1 MAEQKQKQKFTE
13 KYAELWK
20 FIKFT
25 LVGFSSTLV
34 ELAVFYLLQ
43 YVVFKSI
50 AHAPMPDNG
59 FFNFLASIGLA
70 EGLGI
75 FYSYVISTT
84 IGYIIAFILNRK
96 TTFKA
101 DSNVVL
107 STILYIIMVVFT
119 IIATAWIGT
128 KFQNF
133 MVAKGLKSLGDII
146 TKPLVATL
154 ATAWTYPLNRFVIHR
169 HKKPVEDA
177 SGDAAEA
184 TATEAVETVEAEAAT
199 VETKVSE
206 AVETKAAE
214 AAETTAE

>member
-1 MAEQKQKQKFTE
+1 MAEQKQKFTE
-13 KYAELWK
+13 KHAEIWK

-43 YVVFKSI
+43 YVVFKNI

-70 EGLGI
+70 EGQGI

-107 STILYIIMVVFT
+107 STVLYIIMVIFT

-133 MVAKGLKSLGDII
+133 MVAHDMKGLGDVIA
-146 TKPLVATL
+146 KPLVAAL

-169 HKKPVEDA
+169 HKKPAEGEEAAEAVEADA
-177 SGDAAEA
+177 EVTAEAAQTAEAATEAAADTAEA
-184 TATEAVETVEAEAAT
+184 TAEVTAEAAD
-199 VETKVSE
+199 K
-206 AVETKAAE
+206 
-214 AAETTAE
+214 

>member
-1 MAEQKQKQKFTE
+1 MAEQKVKFTE
-13 KYAELWK
+13 KHAEIWK

-43 YVVFKSI
+43 YVVFKGI
-50 AHAPMPDNG
+50 AHAPMPDNS
-59 FFNFLASIGLA
+59 FFKFLTSIGLA

-75 FYSYVISTT
+75 FYAYVISTT

-101 DSNVVL
+101 DSNVLL
-107 STILYIIMVVFT
+107 STVLYIIMVVFT

-133 MVAKGLKSLGDII
+133 MVAHNLKSIGDII
-146 TKPLVATL
+146 GKPLVATL

-169 HKKPVEDA
+169 HKKPE
-177 SGDAAEA
+177 AE
-184 TATEAVETVEAEAAT
+184 VEAE
-199 VETKVSE
+199 E
-206 AVETKAAE
+206 AKEEAAAE
-214 AAETTAE
+214 

>member
-1 MAEQKQKQKFTE
+1 MAEQKQKFTE

-25 LVGFSSTLV
+25 LVGFSSTLI

-43 YVVFKSI
+43 YVVFKNI
-50 AHAPMPDNG
+50 AHNPMPDG
-59 FFNFLASIGLA
+59 AFFKFLTSIGLA

-75 FYSYVISTT
+75 FYAYVISTT

-119 IIATAWIGT
+119 IIATAWIGR
-128 KFQNF
+128 KFQIYI
-133 MVAKGLKSLGDII
+133 VAKGLRNLVDII
-146 TKPLVATL
+146 SKPLVATL

-169 HKKPVEDA
+169 HKKP
-177 SGDAAEA
+177 
-184 TATEAVETVEAEAAT
+184 EAVEGAEVAEEASEEA
-199 VETKVSE
+199 
-206 AVETKAAE
+206 KAE
-214 AAETTAE
+214 

>member
-1 MAEQKQKQKFTE
+1 MAEQKQKFTE

-25 LVGFSSTLV
+25 LVGFSSTLI

-43 YVVFKSI
+43 YVVFKNI
-50 AHAPMPDNG
+50 AHNPMPDG
-59 FFNFLASIGLA
+59 AFFKFLTSIGLA

-75 FYSYVISTT
+75 FYAYVISTT

-133 MVAKGLKSLGDII
+133 MVAKGLKNLGDII

-169 HKKPVEDA
+169 HKKP
-177 SGDAAEA
+177 
-184 TATEAVETVEAEAAT
+184 EAVEGAEVAEEASEEA
-199 VETKVSE
+199 
-206 AVETKAAE
+206 KAE
-214 AAETTAE
+214 

>member
-1 MAEQKQKQKFTE
+1 MAEQKQKFTE

-25 LVGFSSTLV
+25 LVGFSSTII
-34 ELAVFYLLQ
+34 ELLVFYLLQ
-43 YVVFKSI
+43 YVVFKNI
-50 AHAPMPDNG
+50 AHNPMPEG
-59 FFNFLASIGLA
+59 SFFKFLTSIGLA

-75 FYSYVISTT
+75 FYAYVISTT

-133 MVAKGLKSLGDII
+133 MVEKGLKNLGDII

-169 HKKPVEDA
+169 HKKP
-177 SGDAAEA
+177 
-184 TATEAVETVEAEAAT
+184 EAVEGAEAEEAT
-199 VETKVSE
+199 
-206 AVETKAAE
+206 AE
-214 AAETTAE
+214 AAEEAKAE

>member
-1 MAEQKQKQKFTE
+1 MAEQKQKFTE
-13 KYAELWK
+13 KHAEIWK

-25 LVGFSSTLV
+25 LVGFSSTIV
-34 ELAVFYLLQ
+34 ELGVFYLLQ

-50 AHAPMPDNG
+50 AHAPMPDNA
-59 FFNFLASIGLA
+59 FFRFLSSIGLA
-70 EGLGI
+70 EGQGI
-75 FYSYVISTT
+75 FYAYVISTT

-107 STILYIIMVVFT
+107 STVLYILMVVFT

-133 MVAKGLKSLGDII
+133 MVAHDMKNLGDII
-146 TKPLVATL
+146 AKPLVAAL

-169 HKKPVEDA
+169 HKKPAEGEEVAEEA
-177 SGDAAEA
+177 KEEA
-184 TATEAVETVEAEAAT
+184 TAE
-199 VETKVSE
+199 
-206 AVETKAAE
+206 
-214 AAETTAE
+214 

>member
-1 MAEQKQKQKFTE
+1 MAEQKQKFTE
-13 KYAELWK
+13 KHAELWK

-34 ELAVFYLLQ
+34 ELGVFYLLQ
-43 YVVFKSI
+43 YVVFKNI
-50 AHAPMPDNG
+50 AHAPMPDNSL
-59 FFNFLASIGLA
+59 FRFLTSIGLA

-75 FYSYVISTT
+75 FYAYVISTT

-107 STILYIIMVVFT
+107 STILYILMVVFT

-133 MVAKGLKSLGDII
+133 MVAHNLKNIGDII
-146 TKPLVATL
+146 GKPLVAAL

-169 HKKPVEDA
+169 HKKP
-177 SGDAAEA
+177 
-184 TATEAVETVEAEAAT
+184 EAE
-199 VETKVSE
+199 VEETQKV
-206 AVETKAAE
+206 
-214 AAETTAE
+214 TAE

>member
-1 MAEQKQKQKFTE
+1 MAEQQKQKFTE

-43 YVVFKSI
+43 YVVFKNI

-169 HKKPVEDA
+169 HKKPVEGEEA
-177 SGDAAEA
+177 EAAEA
-184 TATEAVETVEAEAAT
+184 TEATEVAEVAEAAT
-199 VETKVSE
+199 EAAEPAK
-206 AVETKAAE
+206 AVETAE
-214 AAETTAE
+214 AADTTEK

>member
-1 MAEQKQKQKFTE
+1 MAEQKQKFTE
-13 KYAELWK
+13 KHAEIWK

-34 ELAVFYLLQ
+34 ELGVFYLLQ

-70 EGLGI
+70 EGQGI

-107 STILYIIMVVFT
+107 STVLYILMVVFT

-133 MVAKGLKSLGDII
+133 MVAHDMKNLGDII
-146 TKPLVATL
+146 AKPLVAAL

-169 HKKPVEDA
+169 HKKPAEGEEAVAEEA
-177 SGDAAEA
+177 KEEA
-184 TATEAVETVEAEAAT
+184 TAE
-199 VETKVSE
+199 
-206 AVETKAAE
+206 
-214 AAETTAE
+214 